1 MEKIIKMDQY
11 QKYIH
16 LSRYARFMPEEK
28 RRETW
33 EETVNR
39 YINFFKNKIDNEN
52 IPWDKI
58 KEEIFNLEVM
68 PSMRALMTAGK
79 ALERDEMSSFNCSY
93 LPIDHLRS
101 FDEILYILSCGAGV
115 GFSVERQYINKLP
128 EVPDQIYPTDT
139 TIVVADSKIGWAS
152 SYRQLIAM
160 LYAGDLPKWDL
171 SRIRPSGARLKT
183 FGGRASG
190 PAPLDDLFLFT
201 INKFKNAVG
210 RKLNSIECHDII
222 CKIAESIVTG
232 GVRRSALLSLTNL
245 TDERMQRAK
254 MGNFWDLEPQRQL
267 ANIST
272 CYTERPDM
280 SIFMREW
287 STLHE
292 SGTGERGIFN
302 RVAAEKLSP
311 ERREKGHEWGTNP
324 CSEIILRP
332 NQVCN
337 LSEVVIR
344 ENDTKERLLEKVK
357 IATIIGTLQSTL
369 VNFRYVR
376 NIWKQNTEEER
387 LLGVSLTGIM
397 DHKILSKV
405 SSRTESWLNEMKQI
419 AIDTNKE
426 YATILGIPQSAAIT
440 TAKPSGCT
448 TLDTKIRT
456 ENGVLSMAEIFSEY
470 SNTTE
475 LLDLPSQTWLNLNKS
490 LRVYDENGD
499 LQYVTNLFV
508 NGISEIYEIE
518 FEDGTLYKF
527 TGNHKLK
534 TKNGWKRVDCLTGED
549 EIISVEEEFINV

>member
-1 MEKIIKMDQY
+1 MDQY